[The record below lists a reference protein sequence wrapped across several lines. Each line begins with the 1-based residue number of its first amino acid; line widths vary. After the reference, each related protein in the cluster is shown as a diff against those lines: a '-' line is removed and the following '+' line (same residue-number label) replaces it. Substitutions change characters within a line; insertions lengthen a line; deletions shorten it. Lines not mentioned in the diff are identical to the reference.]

1 MSCGWDMVVRLLVRG
16 RWSGQRDE
24 LFLGLLSLRSK
35 LLQVAPC
42 VMKDTECIRSVRCSD
57 TIRSKLLQVA
67 PAPAPPPTHMSP
79 VLRCL

>member
-35 LLQVAPC
+35 LLQVAP
-42 VMKDTECIRSVRCSD
+42 
-57 TIRSKLLQVA
+57 
-67 PAPAPPPTHMSP
+67 APAPPPSHMSP
-79 VLRCL
+79 VLRCP